1 MIILHPKFFF
11 CANTIPSITDN
22 SDARFRRQV
31 IITFPNQFE
40 EGKNADPK
48 LLEKLTT
55 EEEKSG
61 VFNVLMKALR
71 TIQKNDIIY
80 LNEKTI
86 QERRQ
91 KDEFVSDPI
100 GAFIKDAVAKDSVY
114 NDDYTTKEVF
124 YNAYKNFCKYHRL
137 PIESEENFGKILKNI
152 YNFED
157 GRKTI
162 NKIRKT
168 VWLGVKLV
176 KWVNTDLRQQIL
188 IMTKLDDET
197 DKHTVDED
205 YYDDANEIGT
215 L

>member
-1 MIILHPKFFF
+1 M
-11 CANTIPSITDN
+11 
-22 SDARFRRQV
+22 
-31 IITFPNQFE
+31 
-40 EGKNADPK
+40 
-48 LLEKLTT
+48 LEKLTT

-100 GAFIKDAVAKDSVY
+100 GAFIKDGPAKDSVY

-152 YNFED
+152 YKFED

-176 KWVNTDLRQQIL
+176 KWVNTDLRQHIL